1 VHRPATL
8 GNDGT
13 EGERAFAFASADRP
27 FRDFVENMRD
37 GAAML
42 SEAGLVVYANRRLAD
57 LLDRPMQETIG
68 SPIARFVAEA
78 DWPALEAVIESPGLV
93 GSVEIELVTG
103 KGARVPVLVG
113 ISPLD
118 PEGDGHKCLTFT
130 DITGQKAQE
139 HEIGRLGLAQ
149 NERVEELQQA
159 HEALAHQATHDALTG
174 LPNRVLLVDRIDQAL
189 TRSLRTG
196 KVTGVLFI
204 DLDRFK
210 QVNDTHGHTAG
221 DAVLRRVAERL
232 KGAVRPMDT
241 IARVGGDEFVVLTPD
256 LSGYMDAVDL
266 GTRLVTEL
274 ARPLD
279 TQGGSGGLT
288 ASVGVSVV
296 AAGNASAESMLHE
309 ADTAMYHAK
318 SLGRNRAEL
327 FDAALGLQA
336 HERAAEK
343 RSLQLALDE
352 RRIVVYY
359 QPIIELPTGDV
370 AGFEA
375 LARIAE
381 RDGTILLPASFIG
394 VAEESGLIVQ
404 LGELVLSAA
413 CREARGW
420 PESGLADRPLTIA
433 VNLSPGQVER
443 GDLTTLVRDTL
454 AATDLDAESLHLEIT
469 ETALMELRREVLE
482 QLVRIRDLGVQI
494 GLDDFGTGYASLT
507 YLRRLP
513 VSFVKI
519 DRSFVSGLGMDRE
532 DERIVAAVIGLA
544 RDLGLRSIAEG
555 VETPEQLAQLR
566 GLGCDQAQGYLF
578 ARPLPAIDLPRAF
591 SQAAELVPR

>member
-1 VHRPATL
+1 
-8 GNDGT
+8 
-13 EGERAFAFASADRP
+13 
-27 FRDFVENMRD
+27 
-37 GAAML
+37 
-42 SEAGLVVYANRRLAD
+42 
-57 LLDRPMQETIG
+57 
-68 SPIARFVAEA
+68 
-78 DWPALEAVIESPGLV
+78 
-93 GSVEIELVTG
+93 
-103 KGARVPVLVG
+103 
-113 ISPLD
+113 
-118 PEGDGHKCLTFT
+118 
-130 DITGQKAQE
+130 
-139 HEIGRLGLAQ
+139 
-149 NERVEELQQA
+149 
-159 HEALAHQATHDALTG
+159 
-174 LPNRVLLVDRIDQAL
+174 
-189 TRSLRTG
+189 LRTG

-279 TQGGSGGLT
+279 TDGGSGGLT

-359 QPIIELPTGDV
+359 QPIIDLPTGDV

-404 LGELVLSAA
+404 LGEQVLSTA

-420 PESGLADRPLTIA
+420 RESGLADRPLTIA

-443 GDLTTLVRDTL
+443 GDLTILVRDTL

-482 QLVRIRDLGVQI
+482 QLVRVRDLGVQI